1 MKLVAY
7 RLGEAA
13 AGLTGRGSRHI
24 WSVIADRRGAK
35 SGIRPIAQVI
45 ILLTIFFLPTSDGA
59 IAQSLDIPLNLVQ
72 YGAGLG
78 PNLIVNIGINGQ
90 APRPYLFDTGSPD
103 FVALYDPTAFG
114 SVPSSQNGRPQNQ
127 TISYNDGTVYTYN
140 VVASPSFTFYASP
153 TSTTGGVTL
162 NAISPSGASSN
173 FLMGAITSY
182 QNVTFPEGRLTGVFG
197 GDYGIFGAGNFIGV
211 GPGSVLGQSVLPST
225 TAGYVV
231 AANGQPLS
239 ALNSGPGLR
248 QYDTSPNGPKDYQ
261 GQGVTSC
268 SPCVMLGLT
277 PALIAQFMPV
287 NEIQTPAVGRFPNS
301 RTVGTYQ
308 YPFTLPISATGP
320 GGTTTSVVSST
331 LLDTGTTLD
340 ILSNQ
345 IPTAR
350 YRNGGTLTVSGSASG
365 ATPSTVALLSN
376 TAAANCCNPYYA
388 VQSSDNSTILGL
400 GFFLTN
406 SVLYNL
412 AGQLVGYTP
421 NFVTDANISTTPA
434 STLIIDDHSVPL
446 GLAGIISGD
455 GPFQILSNGSA
466 TLSGT
471 NTYTGATVVNNGF
484 LALVGPGSISLSS
497 GVSVSNGGVFDISGV
512 GNSAPTAAYITSL
525 LSMDRTGFVLL
536 GANQLVLTN
545 ANGTFGGMIADGG
558 SYGGIGGQLVLAGGR
573 ETLSGVNTYTGPT
586 YVDAG
591 TLTITGSIVSA
602 VFVNSG
608 GVLSGRGVVGATTIN
623 AGGLLAPANPGS
635 ALTVQGSLAFAT
647 AGAYLVEIN
656 AGVADRVNVNGPAT
670 LGGNLIVALVGATIV
685 KQPYLILNATGGI
698 AGTFAGINNLPA
710 GLQGSAAYDANNLV
724 LSLSLNYNALGNL
737 NANQKNVGNALSQFF
752 NASGSIPVSYVGL
765 SPAALSQIAGEAAT
779 GSQQMTFQ
787 AMSQFINTLLDPFMG
802 GRETTPAASP
812 TTGYAEGGSASAYAS
827 SNATRSERERAA
839 YAAVFTKASLRQ
851 AYDPHWSVWASG
863 FGGSQTT
870 DGNAAAGSNAAT
882 SRIFGMAAGAD
893 YLLSP
898 RTITGFALSGGGTNF
913 SVANS
918 GTGRSDL
925 FQAGAYVRHTSGAAY
940 VAGALAYG
948 WQEVTTDRMAMAE
961 RLHAEFNA
969 NALSGRIEGGYRVA
983 IRWAGVTP
991 YAAGQFT
998 TFWLPAYAETPVFG
1012 NGAFA
1017 LAYGAQTATDVRTEF
1032 GVRADRSFALM
1043 TGLLTLRGRLAWAHD
1058 FNPDRNIAATF
1069 QALPGASFIV
1079 NGAAQASES
1088 ALTTASAEMTWRNG
1102 WSALVTFEGE
1112 FSHVTASYAGKGAV
1126 RYAW

>member
-1 MKLVAY
+1 MTCVVY
-7 RLGEAA
+7 RLVQA
-13 AGLTGRGSRHI
+13 AGVLIGRGSRRTRPAA
-24 WSVIADRRGAK
+24 VDRRGAN
-35 SGIRPIAQVI
+35 SCIRSIAQVI
-45 ILLTIFFLPTSDGA
+45 ILLATFVLPTSGGA
-59 IAQSLDIPLNLVQ
+59 IAQSIDIPLNLVQ
-72 YGAGLG
+72 YGSGYG

-103 FVALYDPTAFG
+103 FVALYNSTAFG

-153 TSTTGGVTL
+153 TATTGGVTL
-162 NAISPSGASSN
+162 NAISPSGAPSH
-173 FLMGAITSY
+173 FLMGAITSF
-182 QNVTFPEGRLTGVFG
+182 QHVTFPEGRLPGVFG

-211 GPGSVLGQSVLPST
+211 GPGSVLGQSVLPGT

-261 GQGVTSC
+261 GQSVTTC

-277 PALIAQFMPV
+277 PALIAQFIPV
-287 NEIQTPAVGRFPNS
+287 NEIQTPSLGRFPNS
-301 RTVGTYQ
+301 GTVATYQ
-308 YPFTLPISATGP
+308 YPFALRISATGP
-320 GGTTTSVVSST
+320 GGTTTHVVSST

-340 ILSNQ
+340 ILSDQ
-345 IPTAR
+345 IPTVR
-350 YRNGGTLTVSGSASG
+350 YRNGGTLTVSGPASG
-365 ATPSTVALLSN
+365 ATPSTVTLFPNSDPA
-376 TAAANCCNPYYA
+376 TCCNPYYA
-388 VQSSDNSTILGL
+388 VQSSDNTTIIGL

-434 STLIIDDHSVPL
+434 SPLVVDDHSVPL
-446 GLAGIISGD
+446 GLAGVISGD
-455 GPFQILSNGSA
+455 GPFQVLSNGAA

-512 GNSAPTAAYITSL
+512 GNNAPTAASITSL
-525 LSMDRTGFVLL
+525 LSTDGTGFVLL
-536 GANQLVLTN
+536 GGNRLVLTN
-545 ANGTFGGMIADGG
+545 ASGTFGGTIADGG
-558 SYGGIGGQLVLAGGR
+558 LYGGAGGQLVLAGGH
-573 ETLSGVNTYTGPT
+573 ETLSGVNIYTGPT

-591 TLTITGSIVSA
+591 TLTITGSIVAS

-608 GVLSGRGVVGATTIN
+608 GVLSGSGVVGATTIN

-635 ALTVQGSLAFAT
+635 VLTVQGSLAFST

-656 AGVADRVNVNGPAT
+656 GAVADRVNVNGPTT
-670 LGGNLIVALVGATIV
+670 LGGNLIVALVGTTIV

-698 AGTFAGINNLPA
+698 TGTFAGINNLPA
-710 GLQGSAAYDANNLV
+710 GLQGTATYNPTNVV
-724 LSLSLNYNALGNL
+724 LSLSVNYNASGNL
-737 NANQKNVGNALSQFF
+737 NANQQNVGNALSQFF
-752 NASGSIPVSYVGL
+752 NSNGSIPVSYVGL

-779 GSQQMTFQ
+779 GAQQTTFQ
-787 AMSQFINTLLDPFMG
+787 AMSQFITTLLDPFIDG
-802 GRETTPAASP
+802 HGTTPTPPAA
-812 TTGYAEGGSASAYAS
+812 TAYTEDDSASAYAS
-827 SNATRSERERAA
+827 SRTTRSERERAA
-839 YAAVFTKASLRQ
+839 YAAVFNKAPLRQ

-898 RTITGFALSGGGTNF
+898 GTIAGFALSGGGTNF
-913 SVANS
+913 SVANA

-925 FQAGAYVRHTSGAAY
+925 FQAGAYVRHTAGPAY

-948 WQEVTTDRMAMAE
+948 WQDVTTDRMAMADK
-961 RLHAEFNA
+961 LHAEFNA
-969 NALSGRIEGGYRVA
+969 NALSGRIEGGYRYA
-983 IRWAGVTP
+983 TRWAGVTP

-998 TFWLPAYAETPVFG
+998 TFWLPAYGETPVFG
-1012 NGAFA
+1012 TGAFA
-1017 LAYGAQTATDVRTEF
+1017 LAYGAQTATDIRTEL
-1032 GVRADRSFALM
+1032 GVRADRSFALA

-1069 QALPGASFIV
+1069 QALPGASFVV

-1088 ALTTASAEMTWRNG
+1088 ALTTASAEMAWRNG
-1102 WSALVTFEGE
+1102 WSAGVTFEGE
-1112 FSHVTASYAGKGAV
+1112 FSQVTASYAGKGAV